1 MAKRL
6 NHWLADWAPAL
17 PVLVVAF
24 CLLIAP
30 VIALVVESFRANE
43 GGFTLAHWLG
53 VLGGKS
59 GQRAILTSLG
69 VSAVCATLS
78 LLVGAPLAWLISRM
92 ATFPR
97 ATWLAVLNLAANF
110 GGIGLA
116 FAFIA
121 TMGTYG
127 MVTLALQSLSLPL
140 AMPAPN
146 SFAGL
151 VIAFEYTNLPL
162 FVLLSL
168 PAMGILRNEW
178 WEAAQTA
185 AATGWQFWR
194 MVGIPVLTPFLAAG
208 WLLIFTWTMGLYGL
222 PFALGAGSPASPIR
236 LITTEIGDVL
246 QASFTGPQRAAV
258 LGVILLL
265 LASISLLTYRSL
277 LRRALQ
283 WF

>member
-1 MAKRL
+1 MAKKL
-6 NHWLADWAPAL
+6 NQWLADWGPAL
-17 PVLVVAF
+17 PLLVVAF

-30 VIALVVESFRANE
+30 VIALLVESFRADD
-43 GGFTLAHWLG
+43 GGFTLTHWLA

-59 GQRAILTSLG
+59 GQRAIVTSLE
-69 VSAVCATLS
+69 VSVACATLS
-78 LLVGAPLAWLISRM
+78 LLVGAPLAWLITRM
-92 ATFPR
+92 TTVGR
-97 ATWLAVLNLAANF
+97 ASWLAMLNLAANF

-127 MVTLALQSLSLPL
+127 MVTLALQSVNLPVTL
-140 AMPAPN
+140 PAPN

-151 VIAFEYTNLPL
+151 VIAFEYTNIPL
-162 FVLLSL
+162 FVLLSI

-185 AATGWQFWR
+185 AATRWQFWR
-194 MVGIPVLTPFLAAG
+194 MIGLPILTPFLAAG

-258 LGVILLL
+258 FGVILLI
-265 LASISLLTYRSL
+265 LAAFSLLSYRSL
-277 LRRALQ
+277 LRRALK